1 MEIQESKAAY
11 VRGLEKEGS
20 CPWSLGALLSG
31 QSGKC
36 YLLASS
42 EPPCSLGPHQPA
54 RGTQAMLTG
63 SHLVNG
69 PVLPFLG
76 LPK

>member
-1 MEIQESKAAY
+1 MDIQESKTAY

-20 CPWSLGALLSG
+20 YPWSLGALLSV
-31 QSGKC
+31 QPGKC
-36 YLLASS
+36 YLLAAS
-42 EPPCSLGPHQPA
+42 EPHCSLGPHQPA

-69 PVLPFLG
+69 PMLPFLG
-76 LPK
+76 LPG